1 MNYLKEIH
9 LLLSV
14 FISFFTTSIHATE
27 ALKPSFENEVYYYS
41 KHYVLHSVYH
51 KEMNGIQV
59 YTWEPMSFYSDKE
72 LKTKVAEITDEGFF
86 YKGSIVA
93 ELRNLEKISA
103 SVVLKNQTKLAYR
116 MLNVFNY
123 SWKGNKKCKLQT
135 DYNYD
140 LAGLYFYKH
149 SACPEASAA
158 LLYFLHWSISPFA
171 AEIVSQKKEMHPL
184 FGIHYIFINEIDGN
198 IAMIDHPTWG
208 KIYFDISKISYVR
221 ILQPLET
228 YLKDNKIGQKL
239 LSEIKTLSTNP
250 WSKIKG
256 QQKYSGDEYLGIDL
270 DNAVLQQEDDSTLCF
285 YSYSTKKH
293 DQAYW
298 CYNADINKFFLSYR
312 GGVPW
317 ARIENIQ
324 NDILILK
331 KELKTK

>member
-1 MNYLKEIH
+1 MYFLNFLS
-9 LLLSV
+9 LL
-14 FISFFTTSIHATE
+14 FIFFTSSIYAIE

-41 KHYVLHSVYH
+41 KHYVLQSVYH

-72 LKTKVAEITDEGFF
+72 LKIKVAEITDEGFS
-86 YKGSIVA
+86 YKGNVVA
-93 ELRNLEKISA
+93 EFRNLEKINPYA
-103 SVVLKNQTKLAYR
+103 ILKNQTKLSFRELETKYY
-116 MLNVFNY
+116 FY
-123 SWKGNKKCKLQT
+123 KKGSKSCEVRNAL
-135 DYNYD
+135 NYD
-140 LAGLYFYKH
+140 LAKNYSYKY
-149 SACPEASAA
+149 SSCPDASAV
-158 LLYFLHWSISPFA
+158 LLYFLHFSNAPFA
-171 AEIVSQKKEMHPL
+171 EEMVSQKKEMHPL
-184 FGIHYIFINEIDGN
+184 FGIHYIFINEIDDN
-198 IAMIDHPTWG
+198 IAMINHPSWG
-208 KIYFDISKISYVR
+208 KIYFDVSKISYVR

-298 CYNADINKFFLSYR
+298 CYNVEINKFFLSYR
-312 GGVPW
+312 GGVPS
-317 ARIENIQ
+317 ARIEKIQ

-331 KELKTK
+331 KELNSK